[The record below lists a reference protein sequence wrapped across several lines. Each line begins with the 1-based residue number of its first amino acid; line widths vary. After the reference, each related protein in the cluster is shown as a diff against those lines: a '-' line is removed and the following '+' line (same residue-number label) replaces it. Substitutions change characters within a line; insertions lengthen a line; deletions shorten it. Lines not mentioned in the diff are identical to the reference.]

1 MISPLPKKFDMS
13 GLKRLFA
20 ILLATYTECYID
32 PFGVVYGISQFDYT
46 IARSK
51 IAGSEYEA
59 LLPYIKDRYVA
70 LPDAY
75 SVIKDLKKTR
85 CEVEYGSDGGIL
97 RMVDTADENRI
108 VKLYTTDEVQNF
120 QIIHDNYKE
129 KLPTE
134 LYDMTYGSEIVLGHI
149 NEDSFIDKEKS
160 NEILEAAIAGRMSSY
175 TCPNVRQTLSID
187 KTMVPK
193 PQYAEL
199 IIPSTIFMTKSFI
212 YWNLRIQYPGLVT
225 DIIIRTINYNQ

>member
-1 MISPLPKKFDMS
+1 MLSPLPKKFDIS

-51 IAGSEYEA
+51 ITGSEYEA

-108 VKLYTTDEVQNF
+108 MKLYTTNEVQNF
-120 QIIHDNYKE
+120 QIIQDNYKE
-129 KLPTE
+129 G
-134 LYDMTYGSEIVLGHI
+134 TYSVLNPDSGNKMLVMHFTMKNKGICVIKTSKINIFQFGSH
-149 NEDSFIDKEKS
+149 
-160 NEILEAAIAGRMSSY
+160 
-175 TCPNVRQTLSID
+175 
-187 KTMVPK
+187 
-193 PQYAEL
+193 
-199 IIPSTIFMTKSFI
+199 
-212 YWNLRIQYPGLVT
+212 
-225 DIIIRTINYNQ
+225 

>member
-1 MISPLPKKFDMS
+1 MLSPLPKKFDTA

-32 PFGVVYGISQFDYT
+32 PFGVIYGISQFDYT

-51 IAGSEYEA
+51 ISGSKYEA

-75 SVIKDLKKTR
+75 SVIKDLKKTK

-97 RMVDTADENRI
+97 RMIDTADENKI
-108 VKLYTTDEVQNF
+108 MKLYMPNEVQNF
-120 QIIHDNYKE
+120 QVIHDNYKE
-129 KLPTE
+129 KLPDE
-134 LYDMTYGSEIVLGHI
+134 LYDMTYGSAIILERI
-149 NEDSFIDKEKS
+149 NEDSFIDEELS

-199 IIPSTIFMTKSFI
+199 IIPSTIFMTQSFI
-212 YWNLRIQYPGLVT
+212 YWNLRIQYPGIVT
-225 DIIIRTINYNQ
+225 DVIMRTINCDQ